1 MFLFQ
6 RSFLDILGRQL
17 TLVEEIL
24 TIKNL
29 KKYFTKGRFLRQKET
44 VKAVDGVS
52 FSIKKGQTFVLAGES
67 GSGKTTIARLILG
80 GREPDSGEIVFDNTM
95 MDGNTS
101 SLQKIR
107 KDCQMIHQDP
117 YASIDPR
124 MKVFDI
130 VREPLDIHGVGTPKE
145 RKEIAYDALLDVK
158 LDPDEV
164 ASKYPHMLS
173 GGQRQRVVIA
183 RAITTKPKMII
194 ADEPVSM
201 LDVSVRVGI
210 LELLKELQ
218 SKHGMS
224 FLYITHD
231 LSTARYVGH
240 VISILYL
247 GKIMESGNIS
257 DVLSQPMHPYTQAL
271 LDSISEPNP
280 NNLHSERKI
289 RINSPLEIDPYQGC
303 RFRARCPYA
312 IEKCKQEPLLDPVGN
327 QRYVACF
334 VKIN

>member
-1 MFLFQ
+1 M
-6 RSFLDILGRQL
+6 
-17 TLVEEIL
+17 EEIL
-24 TIKNL
+24 TVKNL
-29 KKYFTKGRFLRQKET
+29 KKYFTKDRFLGKKET
-44 VKAVDGVS
+44 IRAVDNIS

-80 GREPDSGEIVFDNTM
+80 AMKPDDGDIIFDSTKI
-95 MDGNTS
+95 DGNAS

-117 YASIDPR
+117 YTSIDPR

-130 VREPLDIHGVGTPKE
+130 VKEPLDIHEIGNSNE
-145 RKEIAYDALLDVK
+145 RKKIVLSALRDVK

-164 ASKYPHMLS
+164 ASKHPHMLS
-173 GGQRQRVVIA
+173 GGQRQRVAIA
-183 RAITTKPKMII
+183 RATTTKPKMII

-218 SKHGMS
+218 TKHGMS

-231 LSTARYVGH
+231 LSTAKYIGH

-247 GKIMESGNIS
+247 GKIMELGNIN
-257 DVLSQPMHPYTQAL
+257 DILLQPKHPYTQAL
-271 LDSISEPNP
+271 LDSISEPDP
-280 NNLHSERKI
+280 KNLHGEKKI
-289 RINSPLEIDPYQGC
+289 RINPPLEIDPYQGC

-312 IEKCKQEPLLDPVGN
+312 IEKCKQEPNLEPIGN
-327 QRYVACF
+327 QRSVACF
-334 VKIN
+334 VKID